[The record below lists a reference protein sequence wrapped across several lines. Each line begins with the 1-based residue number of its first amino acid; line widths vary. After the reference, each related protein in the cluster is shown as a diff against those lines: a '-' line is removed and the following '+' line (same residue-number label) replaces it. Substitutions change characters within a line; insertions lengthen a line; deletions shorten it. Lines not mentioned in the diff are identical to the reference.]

1 MEADASLWS
10 FNVALGV
17 LLVDILLSGDNAIV
31 IALVCRS
38 LSKEHRSKALWL
50 GVLGAFGARLLLT
63 GVATLAMNLPLIK
76 LIGGLLLLKISIDLI
91 VDNAG
96 PDGLPLDAQDS
107 TPGDMFAA
115 ARTIILAD
123 IVMSLD
129 NVVALSAVS
138 QNNFQMLIAGLLL
151 SIPILMFGSLYIAR
165 LLDVFPYLLW
175 VGGAILGGVS
185 GALVIDDPVFGGA
198 FSSASSLAN
207 LVVPL
212 IAALFVVQISR
223 VIAAN
228 AGSMGALEKPRPL
241 FDILWKSAAQPP
253 LADDPLPRPAQA
265 ARPAQG
271 VAGLATLPVAQEA
284 VLAEADPA
292 VLLLGALESAPS
304 ASSRATPAAKPARPA
319 GVPPKGG
326 EHRLVMA
333 LGLFMMLSGGAIYY
347 MLNAWEAPVP
357 DSFYSYFCKEP
368 ALSIS
373 FRPSAKQ
380 IRFATPKGSVTTTVI
395 EDRIVW
401 DDYRA
406 AGARLALA
414 PPVKIVQADAG
425 KLVVH
430 GGMFDNT
437 SCLAAE
443 QR

>member
-1 MEADASLWS
+1 MEADASVWS
-10 FNVALGV
+10 LNVAMGV

-38 LSKEHRSKALWL
+38 LSKAHRSKALWL

-63 GVATLAMNLPLIK
+63 GVASLAMNLPLIK

-96 PDGLPLDAQDS
+96 GDGLPVDPQDS
-107 TPGDMFAA
+107 SPGDIFAA

-138 QNNFQMLIAGLLL
+138 QNNFQMLVAGLLL

-185 GALVIDDPVFGGA
+185 GALIIEDPVFGGA
-198 FSSASSLAN
+198 FSSASTLAN
-207 LVVPL
+207 LVVPV
-212 IAALFVVQISR
+212 IAAGFVLQMSR
-223 VIAAN
+223 VISRN
-228 AGSMGALEKPRPL
+228 ARSMGALQKPPAL
-241 FDILWKSAAQPP
+241 LDIFWKSAAQPP
-253 LADDPLPRPAQA
+253 LADGLLPRPVQA
-265 ARPAQG
+265 AGETTALQEPAVVARPA
-271 VAGLATLPVAQEA
+271 APVAA
-284 VLAEADPA
+284 APVPA
-292 VLLLGALESAPS
+292 VAEVVPVAALAV
-304 ASSRATPAAKPARPA
+304 KPARPA
-319 GVPPKGG
+319 GVAPKGG

-333 LGLFMMLSGGAIYY
+333 LGLFMMLSGGGIYY
-347 MLNAWEAPVP
+347 LLNAYEPPVP
-357 DSFYSYFCKEP
+357 DSFFTYFCKQP

-380 IRFATPKGSVTTTVI
+380 IRFATTKGSVTTTVI

-401 DDYRA
+401 EDYRE
-406 AGARLALA
+406 AGARLAIA

-425 KLVVH
+425 RLVVN
-430 GGMFDNT
+430 GGMFDNA
-437 SCLAAE
+437 SCLAAA